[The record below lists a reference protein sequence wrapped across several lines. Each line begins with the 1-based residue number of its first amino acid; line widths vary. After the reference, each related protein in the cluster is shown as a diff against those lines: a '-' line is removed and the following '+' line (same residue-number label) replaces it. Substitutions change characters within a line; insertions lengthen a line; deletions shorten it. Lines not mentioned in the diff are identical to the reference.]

1 MEKFAEN
8 CKISQK
14 IRVSRQILDK
24 IGVKFCKNWQSERHF
39 NKLSYVLD
47 KTGVQFGKNW
57 HCLKYILI
65 NFHIFFIPWKNP
77 IWFLSYVILKFT
89 KSGFPLK
96 IVKLSFWIDVAPVP

>member
-24 IGVKFCKNWQSERHF
+24 IGVKFCKNW
-39 NKLSYVLD
+39 
-47 KTGVQFGKNW
+47 
-57 HCLKYILI
+57 HCLKDILI